1 MFEKPKGGTVSLKG
15 TIEAP
20 AGLFMRLMPAGKR
33 CITLKDLVN
42 RIIKET

>member
-1 MFEKPKGGTVSLKG
+1 MSKKPHGRTVSLKG

-33 CITLKDLVN
+33 CITLKDLIN
-42 RIIKET
+42 RIIKEI